1 MRFLFIIFF
10 ILTLGSS
17 SWAQTVPVDTMRVSR
32 TQAEQLFLTKNLRLI
47 AEKLTIS
54 QAEAQILQAK
64 AWPNPNFG
72 IDQVNLWAT
81 QRQTRGE
88 EVSPPLA
95 LGKNFGRN
103 QQFAFDLEQLILTAG
118 KRRKM
123 VAIEK
128 VNRDRSEQYF
138 LDLLV
143 SLKAEFRNLLTE
155 LTADQQEKQLINDQ
169 VTILSE
175 VLRAQ
180 ERQYQ
185 NGNLSKAE
193 YFRIKSLELE
203 LLDDL
208 REKENEIQESQ
219 QQLKTLM
226 ALPAETYLIINDG
239 SSLPNYTALKQGGF
253 QLFKQKVSEDPPRL
267 RAAQSEVEYA
277 KAQHRYEQAKKT
289 PDLTLKAGYDRN
301 GNTMVDF
308 VGFGVSA
315 DIPVFDRNKG
325 NILSSKIE
333 IEKTNHQLQDARNEW
348 QNQLFKAYANFLA
361 SSDFYERLDARYA
374 TELNDLSESIS
385 RNFQKKNISLLE
397 FLNYFEAFRANRET
411 LLKAN
416 KNVRN
421 SLEELNYLAGTD
433 L

>member
-1 MRFLFIIFF
+1 MRRILFLFF
-10 ILTLGSS
+10 ILSVGS
-17 SWAQTVPVDTMRVSR
+17 SWAQSVPVDTMRITR
-32 TQAEQLFLTKNLRLI
+32 AEAEQLFLTNNLRLL

-81 QRQTRGE
+81 QRQTRGQ
-88 EVSPPLA
+88 EVSPP

-128 VNRDRSEQYF
+128 VNRDRTEQYF

-155 LTADQQEKQLINDQ
+155 LTYDQQTKQLFADQLT
-169 VTILSE
+169 VLSE
-175 VLRAQ
+175 VFKAQ

-185 NGNLSKAE
+185 NNNLSKAE
-193 YFRIKSLELE
+193 YFRLKSLELE
-203 LLDDL
+203 LMDDL
-208 REKENEIQESQ
+208 RELDQEIQDSQ

-226 ALPAETYLIINDG
+226 ALPVTTYLVISDG
-239 SSLPNYTALKQGGF
+239 SVLPAYTALKQGGF
-253 QLFKQKVSEDPPRL
+253 SFFRQRVSEDPPRL
-267 RAAQSEVEYA
+267 RAAQSEVAYA
-277 KAQHRYEQAKKT
+277 KAQSRYEEAKRT

-301 GNTMVDF
+301 GNTMLDF

-333 IEKTNHQLQDARNEW
+333 IEKTSRQLEEARNDW
-348 QNQLFKAYANFLA
+348 QNQLFKAYANFLGA
-361 SSDFYERLDARYA
+361 SDFYERIDVNYA
-374 TELNDLSESIS
+374 TELEELSEAIS
-385 RNFQKKNISLLE
+385 RNFQRKNISLLE
-397 FLNYFEAFRANRET
+397 FLNYFEAFRSNRET
-411 LLKAN
+411 LLKAT
-416 KNVRN
+416 KNLRN

-433 L
+433 LP

>member
-1 MRFLFIIFF
+1 MRPLVFLFFL
-10 ILTLGSS
+10 LTLGS
-17 SWAQTVPVDTMRVSR
+17 SWAQTVPVDTMKVSR
-32 TQAEQLFLTKNLRLI
+32 SQAEQLFLTKNLRLI

-88 EVSPPLA
+88 EVSPPL
-95 LGKNFGRN
+95 GKNFGRN

-128 VNRDRSEQYF
+128 INRDRSEQYF
-138 LDLLV
+138 LDLLI

-155 LTADQQEKQLINDQ
+155 LTSDQQEKQLLNDQ
-169 VTILSE
+169 LTILSQ
-175 VLRAQ
+175 VLRAE

-193 YFRIKSLELE
+193 YFRLKSLELE
-203 LLDDL
+203 LLDDV
-208 REKENEIQESQ
+208 REKESEIQESQ

-226 ALPAETYLIINDG
+226 ALPAETYLIISDG
-239 SSLPNYTALKQGGF
+239 SALPAYSALKKGGF

-277 KAQHRYEQAKKT
+277 KAQHRYEEAKKT

-333 IEKTNHQLQDARNEW
+333 IEKTNHQLQDARNDW
-348 QNQLFKAYANFLA
+348 QNQLFKAYANFA
-361 SSDFYERLDARYA
+361 ATSDFYERLDARYS
-374 TELNDLSESIS
+374 TELNELSESIS
-385 RNFQKKNISLLE
+385 RNFQKNNISLLE

-416 KNVRN
+416 KNLRN
-421 SLEELNYLAGTD
+421 ALEELNYLAGTD